1 VDYSLHVSK
10 IPYLASL
17 VKLQKDAQPET
28 TEFIHGPIPLFDIAL
43 RGIESGYRQCFR
55 SLPVNLSE
63 YRTLCET
70 YKFLSVDVLNHM
82 SLDAIIVNL
91 KVGKTEYDVDYGDR
105 PIRGNKKLARDTA
118 FQLLYLMLLGQ
129 LENETKDVQKLYN
142 AVMFVVSHPGT
153 FKYKTKRVIRAAYE
167 MRFSITMKQRLR
179 LDEWEKKGAGSG
191 EDDAT
196 TEEEPAYDYDSDS
209 SFDW

>member
-1 VDYSLHVSK
+1 
-10 IPYLASL
+10 LASL